1 MAAARCYSVRADAI
15 LAGAGTHDM
24 IEENFVRLYA
34 HDFVRL
40 AIRSEMGSPDPDALQ
55 RRIREARAHA
65 AIMDARKGGGHLAA
79 LASRVRDEAKS
90 FNDRAVQKG
99 ADLEAARLRHRVFLT
114 DIAKVLQAQ
123 TVDA

>member
-1 MAAARCYSVRADAI
+1 
-15 LAGAGTHDM
+15 M

-40 AIRSEMGSPDPDALQ
+40 AIRSEMGTPDADGLQ

-65 AIMDARKGGGHLAA
+65 AIMDVRKGDGHLAA
-79 LASRVRDEAKS
+79 LASRVRDEALS
-90 FNDRAVQKG
+90 FNDRGVQKG
-99 ADLEAARLRHRVFLT
+99 VDVEEARRRHQIFLT
-114 DIAKVLQAQ
+114 GVADTLQTQ